1 MIYQWRSEKYIS
13 AKCWKVY
20 RLLKLITHSKTVS
33 LPVRTFANSSYDNY
47 TCIWYYACN
56 LSRLSLT
63 STSIWQFRTRN
74 PQARAGN
81 TYFVFR
87 TTDMYHITHYI
98 PWNMD
103 VVCCALL
110 LWLYSSFW
118 CIHVIRFTLYVKS
131 TSLAVKLSVDTS
143 TANDT
148 RNVSFRRVL
157 YSYIFSF
164 IENIIQ
170 YSDTYRSYIE
180 TISNH
185 SVYHCHIAKSG
196 VNPPKKYTCFC
207 YIYATFR

>member
-1 MIYQWRSEKYIS
+1 MTIS
-13 AKCWKVY
+13 D
-20 RLLKLITHSKTVS
+20 TQ
-33 LPVRTFANSSYDNY
+33 PSS
-47 TCIWYYACN
+47 
-56 LSRLSLT
+56 LSRKYLFCL
-63 STSIWQFRTRN
+63 
-74 PQARAGN
+74 
-81 TYFVFR
+81 R
-87 TTDMYHITHYI
+87 TTEMYHITHYI

-118 CIHVIRFTLYVKS
+118 CIHVIRLTFISGALHWQWS
-131 TSLAVKLSVDTS
+131 NRLSSMDTS

-170 YSDTYRSYIE
+170 YSDIYRPYIK

-185 SVYHCHIAKSG
+185 SVYHCYIAYSG
-196 VNPPKKYTCFC
+196 VNPPKKYICFC